1 MSFHHE
7 IDEFLRAGNQAE
19 LERPFRGGRL
29 RAGEKKEHKKH
40 KKGPHLVPL
49 VLLVFRSL
57 HSGSHTLCGFRVS
70 RSFLRSSSFSQ
81 LETTMV
87 ATPLP
92 IKFVIE
98 RAS

>member
-19 LERPFRGGRL
+19 LERPSRDGRL

-40 KKGPHLVPL
+40 KWRKKGPHL

-81 LETTMV
+81 LETTIV

-92 IKFVIE
+92 MKFVIE
-98 RAS
+98 RA